1 VAASVRAAAQV
12 ALQPLIRRTH
22 DHLSALAV
30 RRTTSR
36 KYFISTLEQP
46 EATTYLSLRIHPI

>member
-1 VAASVRAAAQV
+1 MAASVRAAAQV

-30 RRTTSR
+30 RRTLS
-36 KYFISTLEQP
+36 KVLYPEISDNSCHDIQSAP
-46 EATTYLSLRIHPI
+46 